1 MAMVN
6 LLMLKIMPS
15 LSLER
20 DFMGQ
25 AVNPI
30 KSGFKM
36 ENVIQTN
43 YEFCNWVWL

>member
-1 MAMVN
+1 
-6 LLMLKIMPS
+6 MLKTMPS
-15 LSLER
+15 LSLEQ

-25 AVNPI
+25 VVNPI

-43 YEFCNWVWL
+43 YGSCNWVLL